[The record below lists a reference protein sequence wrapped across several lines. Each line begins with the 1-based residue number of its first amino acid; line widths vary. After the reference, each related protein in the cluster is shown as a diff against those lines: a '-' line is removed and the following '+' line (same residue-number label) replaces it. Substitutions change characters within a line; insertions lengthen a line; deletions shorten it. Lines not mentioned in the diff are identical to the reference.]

1 MLERSSGAGSPSD
14 RVGSVGGTDRP
25 MPLYTSGREPV
36 TYPKGTTWIVI
47 AILAVL
53 FSVFFGWILLFH

>member
-1 MLERSSGAGSPSD
+1 
-14 RVGSVGGTDRP
+14 